1 MNKTW
6 WKLGAMKTWGLP
18 WVTQIVTS
26 SATKMVMTCHYYGK
40 LPPPQWNQQP
50 RVNRPDAWVHPLPRV
65 QQQLFH
71 LLMCK
76 GCIRASAT
84 GWGEAKMRFGS
95 FLKWGFPKSP
105 WVSILKWSTDLDDFG
120 VPLFLGN
127 LHFMGFA
134 DWKKGFC
141 DVFTHFKCR
150 ANLVTVEDH
159 PRAGADTIGKW
170 ERNSWS

>member
-1 MNKTW
+1 
-6 WKLGAMKTWGLP
+6 MKTWGHENLG
-18 WVTQIVTS
+18 VTMGYPNRHFICYQNGHDMS
-26 SATKMVMTCHYYGK
+26 LLWK

>member
-1 MNKTW
+1 
-6 WKLGAMKTWGLP
+6 MKTWGHENLG
-18 WVTQIVTS
+18 VTMGYPNRHFICYQNGHDMS
-26 SATKMVMTCHYYGK
+26 LLWK

-170 ERNSWS
+170 ERNTH